1 VFMETS
7 PEQFPLRLFFTP
19 NPTSVFIPLTAL
31 DLLAGNLSVKPCASM
46 FDEGPK
52 EAKTSRDGYSP
63 PARGAKRF

>member
-31 DLLAGNLSVKPCASM
+31 DLLAGNLSVKPC
-46 FDEGPK
+46 G
-52 EAKTSRDGYSP
+52 
-63 PARGAKRF
+63 